1 MSVSSFVGSSFVAP
15 FVGAWIEI
23 IIVNSTQSYLTLSL
37 PSWERGLKLK
47 HLHWLLVENMSL
59 PSRERGLKLCSISVF
74 QYAVWSLPSRERG
87 LKFYILCNGFRTF
100 QLLPSRERRLKSPI
114 VLFAKGIWEHGL
126 KF

>member
-1 MSVSSFVGSSFVAP
+1 MGAWIEMYHPFSKVRAGTVAP

-23 IIVNSTQSYLTLSL
+23 CLYLLLLAHLLSL

-100 QLLPSRERRLKSPI
+100 QLLPSRER
-114 VLFAKGIWEHGL
+114 GL
-126 KF
+126 KYGRNEQRNIR